1 MISRCYGGVGRPPRR
16 QRRHSIERS
25 PEKSGGDWATPS
37 ACLTPTTSATRW
49 LSSGRSSTVSHR
61 RRCGRPAPRL
71 GLHRRGGR
79 PTAPDGLRL
88 RLRHGSPLPAEHGV
102 ALARRSPGGKGTKQW
117 ANSGASSVTRSC
129 RPVFPWWA
137 WPRSERGCDWSSS
150 SSLGPRPGLDPQDPE
165 HEPGRA
171 LSQPEVQGPGRGA
184 RAERR
189 AGGNSGVVGD
199 IDTSRDGG
207 RLRLSVGRTRPGAD
221 PVATG
226 EVEWGGA
233 KSSGAGRRRVGG
245 TSSRA
250 SARACG
256 ASVCP
261 KRPLAQGPIECGLCH
276 GLLRPP
282 PSPGEVEEEEEDLDD
297 AGGTTT

>member
-233 KSSGAGRRRVGG
+233 KSSGRNLIACQCPCVRRIRVSQTTPGAGSDRVRTVSRVVQSTTVARRGGGGGGRPGRRRW
-245 TSSRA
+245 
-250 SARACG
+250 
-256 ASVCP
+256 
-261 KRPLAQGPIECGLCH
+261 
-276 GLLRPP
+276 
-282 PSPGEVEEEEEDLDD
+282 DD
-297 AGGTTT
+297 DVA